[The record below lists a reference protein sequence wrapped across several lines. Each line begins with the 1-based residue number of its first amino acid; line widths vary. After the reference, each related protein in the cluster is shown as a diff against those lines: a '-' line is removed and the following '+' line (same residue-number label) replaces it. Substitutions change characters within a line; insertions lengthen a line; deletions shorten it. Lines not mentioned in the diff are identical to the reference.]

1 MHGRGQGVRAK
12 LPGVGAPLLQLDDV
26 HLARAGRPVLRG
38 LSAGAAAGAVT
49 AFLGPSGA
57 GKSSALR
64 CLVRLEEPH
73 RGRVLVDGADVREQ
87 DPQALRRRVGLVT
100 QTPTMLPGSV
110 ADNLRYAAPAPLD
123 DTAVSAAL
131 RRSGL
136 GGAFADRDAGALS
149 GGERARVA
157 IARAL
162 TRDPQALL
170 LDEPTAALDPAR
182 AAEIEALAVELA
194 GAGLAIVLTTHDI
207 ALVRR
212 AADRAV
218 LIAAGRAVCA
228 GTAAEVL
235 DAWEAEPAWR

>member
-1 MHGRGQGVRAK
+1 VSA
-12 LPGVGAPLLQLDDV
+12 LLELDDV
-26 HLARAGRPVLRG
+26 HLLRAGREVLRG
-38 LSAGAAAGAVT
+38 LSLSAPAGAVT
-49 AFLGPSGA
+49 ALLGPSGA
-57 GKSSALR
+57 GKSTALR
-64 CLVRLEEPH
+64 CLVRLEEPE
-73 RGRVLVDGADVREQ
+73 RGRVLVGGADVREQ
-87 DPQALRRRVGLVT
+87 DPLALRRRVGLVA
-100 QTPTMLPGSV
+100 QAPVMLPGTV
-110 ADNLRYAAPAPLD
+110 ADNLRYAAPEPCD
-123 DTAVSAAL
+123 DAAVASAL

-136 GGAFADRDAGALS
+136 GPDFATRTAGALS

-182 AAEIEALAVELA
+182 AAEIEALVVELA
-194 GAGLAIVLTTHDI
+194 GEGLAIVLTTHDV

-218 LIAAGRAVCA
+218 LIAGGRAVCA
-228 GTAAEVL
+228 GGPGEVL